1 MNRAYSDTPF
11 SFGSELPRDPWTLG
25 AVTQS
30 METAMIH
37 AGKAYR
43 LSGTFAANGTAK
55 PVIAFT
61 PPKLAAATVTVE
73 MTNDNADMTY
83 TAVAKGEAGN
93 SIRVIHTALDA
104 ANVPL
109 SVRVDG
115 VQITITLATNA
126 SKAVTTTATQL
137 AALINGD
144 AAASALVTAV
154 ADGTGEGVVNADAGD
169 ANALAGGTEN
179 VYCFFKIGQLGADAE
194 KVVVNV
200 YEGATF
206 TGTAVE
212 FTPIN
217 RNRIIAS
224 DSLIPFSGTLS
235 SSVTTTSAVKIAEIT
250 LPASATGVNIK
261 PVTVIDEAEWV
272 LCPGKQ
278 YVIEFVPSGA
288 TAIDYSF
295 FGYEFTGKSWQS

>member
-1 MNRAYSDTPF
+1 
-11 SFGSELPRDPWTLG
+11 
-25 AVTQS
+25 
-30 METAMIH
+30 
-37 AGKAYR
+37 
-43 LSGTFAANGTAK
+43 
-55 PVIAFT
+55 
-61 PPKLAAATVTVE
+61 VTVD
-73 MTNDNADMTY
+73 MTNANADMTY
-83 TAVAKGEAGN
+83 TAKEKGYAGN
-93 SIRVIHTALDA
+93 DIKVAHVVLDA

-109 SVRVDG
+109 TISVHGTLV
-115 VQITITLATNA
+115 IASLATNG
-126 SKAVTTTATQL
+126 SKAITTSANLL
-137 AALINGD
+137 AAAI
-144 AAASALVTAV
+144 AASPEASALITATV
-154 ADGTGEGVVNADAGD
+154 EGTGVGVVNADAGD
-169 ANALAGGTEN
+169 PNALAGGTDD

-206 TGTAVE
+206 TGTSVT

-224 DSLIPFSGTLS
+224 NSLIPFSGTLS

>member
-1 MNRAYSDTPF
+1 MRAFSDTPF
-11 SFGSELPRDPWTLG
+11 SFGADIPKDPWTLG

-61 PPKLAAATVTVE
+61 PPKLTAATVTVD
-73 MTNDNADMTY
+73 MTDADADMTY
-83 TAVAKGEAGN
+83 TAKEKGYAGN
-93 SIRVIHTALDA
+93 NIKVSHVVLDA

-109 SVRVDG
+109 TISVHGTLV
-115 VQITITLATNA
+115 IASLATNS
-126 SKAVTTTATQL
+126 SKAITTSANLL
-137 AALINGD
+137 AAAI
-144 AAASALVTAV
+144 AASPEASALITATV
-154 ADGTGEGVVNADAGD
+154 EGTGVGVVNADAGD
-169 ANALAGGTEN
+169 PNALAGGTDD

-206 TGTAVE
+206 TGTAVT

-224 DSLIPFSGTLS
+224 NSLIPFSGTLS

-261 PVTVIDEAEWV
+261 PVTVIDESEWV

>member
-1 MNRAYSDTPF
+1 MRAFSDTQF
-11 SFGSELPRDPWTLG
+11 SFGTDIPKDRWTLG

-30 METAMIH
+30 MDTAMIH
-37 AGKAYR
+37 AGNAYR

-61 PPKLAAATVTVE
+61 PPKLTAATVTVD
-73 MTNDNADMTY
+73 MTDANADMTY
-83 TAVAKGEAGN
+83 TAKEKGYAGN
-93 SIRVIHTALDA
+93 NIKVSHVVLDA

-109 SVRVDG
+109 TISVHGTLV
-115 VQITITLATNA
+115 IASLATNG
-126 SKAVTTTATQL
+126 SKAITTSANLL
-137 AALINGD
+137 AAAI
-144 AAASALVTAV
+144 AASPEASALITATV
-154 ADGTGEGVVNADAGD
+154 EGTGVGVVNADAGD
-169 ANALAGGTEN
+169 PNALAGGTDD

-206 TGTAVE
+206 TGTAVT

-224 DSLIPFSGTLS
+224 NSLIPFSGTLS

-250 LPASATGVNIK
+250 LPASATGANIK

>member
-1 MNRAYSDTPF
+1 MRSFKDTPF
-11 SFGSELPRDPWTLG
+11 SFGGDVPKDPWTLG

-37 AGKAYR
+37 VGNAYR

-55 PVIAFT
+55 PVIAMT
-61 PPKLAAATVTVE
+61 PPKLAAATVTVD
-73 MTNDNADMTY
+73 MTNANADMTY
-83 TAVAKGEAGN
+83 TAKEKGYAGN
-93 SIRVIHTALDA
+93 DIKVAHVALDA

-109 SVRVDG
+109 TISVHGTLV
-115 VQITITLATNA
+115 IASLATNG
-126 SKAVTTTATQL
+126 SKAITTSANLL
-137 AALINGD
+137 AAAI
-144 AAASALVTAV
+144 AASPEASALITAAV
-154 ADGTGEGVVNADAGD
+154 EGTGLGVVNADAGD
-169 ANALAGGTEN
+169 PNELAGGTDD

-206 TGTAVE
+206 TGTAVT

-217 RNRIIAS
+217 RNRIIATAS
-224 DSLIPFSGTLS
+224 RIPFSGTLS
-235 SSVTTTSAVKIAEIT
+235 STVTTTSAVKIAEIT
-250 LPASATGVNIK
+250 LPASAAGVNIK
-261 PVTVIDEAEWV
+261 PVTVIDESEWV

-278 YVIEFVPSGA
+278 YVIEFVPAGA

-295 FGYEFTGKSWQS
+295 FGYEVTGKSWQS